1 MSNFCF
7 NYLTH
12 ILYCVVFGITMGATV
27 GMRAVVLI
35 ELIGLSKFILGFGI
49 QLFFA
54 GIGQLIGPPITG
66 NNYILHV

>member
-1 MSNFCF
+1 
-7 NYLTH
+7 
-12 ILYCVVFGITMGATV
+12 MGATV

-54 GIGQLIGPPITG
+54 GIGQLIGPPIIG
-66 NNYILHV
+66 NKQTSAKKFVPGCEKFLPALA